1 MRASTFHPPT
11 VEMLY
16 ALGVGE
22 EAVAKGLK
30 VDRVQY
36 RDRRTKEVAEF
47 NIDTVADETSIPFR
61 LQLEQWEFC
70 EIGHAALG
78 KYPNVDIRMHHR
90 LSYFEEHAE
99 GVTVHVEAPDK
110 MTKIEASFVVGAD
123 GAHSTVRKILD
134 IPFSG
139 FRYDERFLVCS
150 TDFQFEE
157 VFDNLS
163 WVNYVSD
170 PDEWCVILRTNRNW
184 RVLFPVTDASMT
196 DKDVVGDTFVQE
208 RLQHLHPR
216 KENYVTLHRSLYEV
230 HQRVADSFYKGRC
243 VLVGDACHV
252 HNPLGGMGMNGG
264 CHDAWMVGMK
274 LVAILKLGAN
284 YLTEFADYDLQ
295 RRELAQK
302 DIQRYTIENKK
313 QMESMDPDVQKK
325 RQADFM
331 RKAQDPKLH
340 KEYVFERQMLRLVR
354 ESFRVAHQR
363 EYLAM
368 PHADKP
374 LLEGGAIFG
383 TSLGLG
389 RHPALIVVDFCNA
402 YTDPASPMYCPDPV
416 CGVVRAV
423 DESVEVLAAAREHR
437 LPVVF
442 TRVVYEQALDLG
454 VFKAKVPQLTTWT
467 GDAKGTQICAQLTPQ
482 QGETVM
488 VKQYPSAFFGTPLAA
503 NLTAAGV
510 DSVILIGCST
520 SGCIR
525 ASALDAMQHG
535 FKVTVVA
542 ECVGDR
548 TRAVHD
554 ANLFDIR
561 AKIGDVTPKAQVLK
575 RLGQPHF
582 TPESRANGVNGV
594 SGINGV
600 KNGMNGAHDA
610 TDDAKRP
617 DGMGYVRGERDFQQ
631 NRERDAKVLKYDF
644 DSPMKEF
651 TNGIVA
657 PNAKREF
664 TGCLT
669 GRRVRVPDVNSGYPK
684 CKTAPVGNSSPGDV
698 EWLDLSNGGFKD
710 HLCSVKKFMVV
721 VPSTNT
727 TVEADFW
734 RMIHANKD
742 LDGIGFH
749 SSPILISSPK
759 LASDD
764 DMLEFLR
771 QFRKE
776 ILHTIDVGMT
786 AEPEY
791 IVMGM
796 SLETF
801 FGGWE
806 GNREFI
812 EEIGCEVAVVH
823 GLKCGSATDI
833 AHVPSETLEPVL
845 RDLAA
850 WDGVQAVVQCG
861 TNLSC
866 VGLMDRLEAELGV
879 AMVPINAATLWFAL
893 RENGINAPIPGA
905 CRLCREF

>member
-1 MRASTFHPPT
+1 
-11 VEMLY
+11 V
-16 ALGVGE
+16 
-22 EAVAKGLK
+22 
-30 VDRVQY
+30 
-36 RDRRTKEVAEF
+36 
-47 NIDTVADETSIPFR
+47 
-61 LQLEQWEFC
+61 
-70 EIGHAALG
+70 
-78 KYPNVDIRMHHR
+78 
-90 LSYFEEHAE
+90 
-99 GVTVHVEAPDK
+99 
-110 MTKIEASFVVGAD
+110 
-123 GAHSTVRKILD
+123 
-134 IPFSG
+134 
-139 FRYDERFLVCS
+139 
-150 TDFQFEE
+150 
-157 VFDNLS
+157 
-163 WVNYVSD
+163 
-170 PDEWCVILRTNRNW
+170 
-184 RVLFPVTDASMT
+184 
-196 DKDVVGDTFVQE
+196 
-208 RLQHLHPR
+208 
-216 KENYVTLHRSLYEV
+216 
-230 HQRVADSFYKGRC
+230 
-243 VLVGDACHV
+243 
-252 HNPLGGMGMNGG
+252 
-264 CHDAWMVGMK
+264 
-274 LVAILKLGAN
+274 
-284 YLTEFADYDLQ
+284 
-295 RRELAQK
+295 
-302 DIQRYTIENKK
+302 
-313 QMESMDPDVQKK
+313 
-325 RQADFM
+325 
-331 RKAQDPKLH
+331 
-340 KEYVFERQMLRLVR
+340 
-354 ESFRVAHQR
+354 
-363 EYLAM
+363 
-368 PHADKP
+368 
-374 LLEGGAIFG
+374 
-383 TSLGLG
+383 
-389 RHPALIVVDFCNA
+389 
-402 YTDPASPMYCPDPV
+402 
-416 CGVVRAV
+416 
-423 DESVEVLAAAREHR
+423 
-437 LPVVF
+437 
-442 TRVVYEQALDLG
+442 
-454 VFKAKVPQLTTWT
+454 
-467 GDAKGTQICAQLTPQ
+467 
-482 QGETVM
+482 
-488 VKQYPSAFFGTPLAA
+488 
-503 NLTAAGV
+503 
-510 DSVILIGCST
+510 
-520 SGCIR
+520 
-525 ASALDAMQHG
+525 
-535 FKVTVVA
+535 
-542 ECVGDR
+542 
-548 TRAVHD
+548 
-554 ANLFDIR
+554 
-561 AKIGDVTPKAQVLK
+561 
-575 RLGQPHF
+575 
-582 TPESRANGVNGV
+582 NGVN
-594 SGINGV
+594 GINGV
-600 KNGMNGAHDA
+600 KNGMYGAHDA

-669 GRRVRVPDVNSGYPK
+669 GRRIRVPDVNSGYPK

-812 EEIGCEVAVVH
+812 EEIGGRCGLEVATGAEACAAALKKLGATRIAVLTPYQEIGDRNCVKFFEEIGCEVAVVH

-833 AHVPSETLEPVL
+833 AHVPSAALEPVL

-866 VGLMDRLEAELGV
+866 VDLMDRLEAELGV